1 VAGFV
6 ALLDAC
12 VMVPIALTDTLLRLA
27 EAELYRPAW
36 SQKILDEARAAI
48 LEIHPDE
55 DPGRVDARLRS
66 MNEAFEGACV
76 QNWQPLVEGL
86 TLPDDNDRHV
96 LAAAIRGNA
105 GAIIT
110 DNVRDFPSHEL
121 DKYGLHA
128 VTPDEFLLDQLD
140 LAPATVLNA
149 VRQQAADTRRPRLT
163 VDDVLDSLSRS
174 SARTFAEDARKLL
187 PHENKSSS

>member
-1 VAGFV
+1 MAGFV

-27 EAELYRPAW
+27 EAELYRPIW

-48 LEIHPDE
+48 LDVHPDE
-55 DPGRVDARLRS
+55 DPGRVDARLRF
-66 MNEAFEGACV
+66 MNEAFEDACV
-76 QNWQPLVEGL
+76 QNWESLVEGL

-110 DNVRDFPSHEL
+110 NNVGDFPSEQL

-140 LAPATVLNA
+140 LAPAAVLNA
-149 VRQQAADTRRPRLT
+149 VRQQAADTRRPPLT
-163 VDDVLDSLSRS
+163 VDDILDSLSRAS
-174 SARTFAEDARKLL
+174 VDAFAQEVRKLM
-187 PHENKSSS
+187 PRDDSGQA

>member
-1 VAGFV
+1 MAGFV

-12 VMVPIALTDTLLRLA
+12 VMVPIALTDTLLRLG
-27 EAELYRPAW
+27 EAELYRPVW

-48 LEIHPDE
+48 LDVHPDE

-66 MNEAFEGACV
+66 MNEAFEDACV
-76 QNWQPLVEGL
+76 QNWEPLVEGL
-86 TLPDDNDRHV
+86 ALPDDNDRHV

-110 DNVRDFPSHEL
+110 NNVRDFPSHEL

-140 LAPATVLNA
+140 LAPATVVNA
-149 VRQQAADTRRPRLT
+149 VGQQAADTRRPQLT
-163 VDDVLDSLSRS
+163 VDNVLDALSRA
-174 SARTFAEDARKLL
+174 SAPTFAVEVRKLM
-187 PHENKSSS
+187 PRGDDGPS

>member
-27 EAELYRPAW
+27 EAELYRPVW

-48 LEIHPDE
+48 LEVHPGE

-66 MNEAFEGACV
+66 MNEAFEDACV
-76 QNWQPLVEGL
+76 QDWEPLVEGL
-86 TLPDDNDRHV
+86 TLPDNNDRHV
-96 LAAAIRGNA
+96 LAAAIRGDA

-110 DNVRDFPSHEL
+110 NNVRDFPSHEL

-140 LAPATVLNA
+140 LAPGTVLD
-149 VRQQAADTRRPRLT
+149 VIGQQAADARRPQLT
-163 VDDVLDSLSRS
+163 VDNVLDALSR
-174 SARTFAEDARKLL
+174 AAAPTFAEEVGKLI
-187 PHENKSSS
+187 PHEDNGPS